1 MDAATPDTL
10 SHGKRYPEAV
20 KELCFFHWMQ
30 EDGNAERAY
39 RSLVK
44 QCTEDA
50 SDELPLPADL
60 PEPHTIRR
68 WSRNDGWAQRM
79 TEMVAADWPHIQRY
93 QTARLVQLTGR
104 ALDELDAIY
113 DGERDHLKGPQIM
126 VRSTISQFLIQ
137 ALGLGVRNKGADL
150 PTLASALPDD
160 AVDAE
165 PLTLQELQRRALAVV
180 TDRRR
185 G

>member
-20 KELCFFHWMQ
+20 KELCFFHYLQ
-30 EDGNAERAY
+30 EHGNVERAY
-39 RSLVK
+39 RAMVK
-44 QCTEDA
+44 QCTEDE

-68 WSRNDGWAQRM
+68 WSRNDGWAQRV
-79 TEMVAADWPHIQRY
+79 TEMVAADWPHIERY

-104 ALDELDAIY
+104 AIDELNAIY

-137 ALGLGVRNKGADL
+137 SLGLGVRTKGADL
-150 PTLASALPDD
+150 PTITTPLPQD
-160 AVDAE
+160 AADAA
-165 PLTLQELQRRALAVV
+165 PLSLQELQRRALAVV
-180 TDRRR
+180 TERRR